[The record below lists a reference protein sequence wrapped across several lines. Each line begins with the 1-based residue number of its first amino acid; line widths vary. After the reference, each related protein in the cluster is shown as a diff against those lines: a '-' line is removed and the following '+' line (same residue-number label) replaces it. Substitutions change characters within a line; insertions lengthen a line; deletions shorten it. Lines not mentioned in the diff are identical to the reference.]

1 MTESDKRRIRQL
13 QIEGLGYKRI
23 AAMLD
28 LPVNSVKS
36 HCYRHPVDKEPE
48 IKLPCQYCGKKVL
61 QQPHRK
67 EKKFC
72 SDQCRMAWW
81 KEHTALINRKKL
93 NQYICP
99 LCGTAF
105 TSPHSHR
112 IYCSRECYAKARMK
126 GGLDHE

>member
-1 MTESDKRRIRQL
+1 MTENDKQKIRKL
-13 QIEGLGYKRI
+13 QIEGVGYKRI

-36 HCYRHPVDKEPE
+36 HCYRHPVDKEAK
-48 IKLPCQYCGKKVL
+48 IKLSCRYCGKKVL

-81 KEHTALINRKKL
+81 KEHTALIKRK
-93 NQYICP
+93 
-99 LCGTAF
+99 
-105 TSPHSHR
+105 S
-112 IYCSRECYAKARMK
+112 
-126 GGLDHE
+126 